1 MIKIPFTFLPPK
13 ILYKYSRFFLGP
25 AERLEPRFQFLA
37 LNLEQVEARIKSLE
51 YISMCMASIT
61 VFFLLELF
69 ICFMILSLSVPLF
82 ISIPISLFICLF
94 VFMQQMA
101 YPKLLASRRIRGVE
115 INLLPALQDMYI
127 QLNSGVPLFN
137 ILVNIAHADYG
148 GVSEEFSK
156 GVREIGIGRSQIDVL
171 EEMAVRNPSILFRRA
186 LWQLVSG
193 MKEGSDIS
201 TLIKEVMQAVSDEQ
215 LTQIQKYGGQLSPLA
230 LFYMLIAIIAPSL
243 GITFIIILS
252 SFIALSETITKSIFY
267 GLLVV
272 TLFFQILFLG
282 MIKTRRPTLIN

>member
-1 MIKIPFTFLPPK
+1 MIKIPFAFLPPQL
-13 ILYKYSRFFLGP
+13 LYKYSRYFLGFS
-25 AERLEPRFQFLA
+25 EKLEPRFHFLT
-37 LNLEQVEARIKSLE
+37 LNLEQTESRIKPLE
-51 YISMCMASIT
+51 YISMCLASMTIFFAFCLIVCFIIT
-61 VFFLLELF
+61 GLG
-69 ICFMILSLSVPLF
+69 VPLF
-82 ISIPISLFICLF
+82 ISIPIVLFICLF

-101 YPKLLASRRIRGVE
+101 YPKLVASRRIRGIE

-127 QLNSGVPLFN
+127 QLNAGVPLFN

-156 GVREIGIGRSQIDVL
+156 GVREISAGRSQVDVL
-171 EEMAVRNPSILFRRA
+171 EEMAVRNPSVLFRRA

-201 TLIKEVMQAVSDEQ
+201 SLIKEVMQAVSDEQ
-215 LTQIQKYGGQLSPLA
+215 LTQIQRYGGQLSPLA

-252 SFIALSETITKSIFY
+252 SFIALSETTTKAIFY
-267 GLLVV
+267 ALFII
-272 TLFFQILFLG
+272 TLFFQIMFLG
-282 MIKTRRPTLIN
+282 MIKTRRPTLIS

>member
-1 MIKIPFTFLPPK
+1 MIKIPFAFLPPK
-13 ILYKYSRFFLGP
+13 LLFQYSRFFLGV
-25 AERLEPRFQFLA
+25 AEKLEPRFHFLA
-37 LNLEQVEARIKSLE
+37 LNLEQTEARIRPIE
-51 YISMCMASIT
+51 YISMCLASVT
-61 VFFLLELF
+61 VFFVFSLL
-69 ICFMILSLSVPLF
+69 ICFVIIGLGVPLF
-82 ISIPISLFICLF
+82 ISIPVVLFITLF

-101 YPKLLASRRIRGVE
+101 YPKLVASRRIRGIE

-137 ILVNIAHADYG
+137 IMVSIAHADYG

-156 GVREIGIGRSQIDVL
+156 GVREIGTGRPQVDVL
-171 EEMAVRNPSILFRRA
+171 EEMAVRNPSILFRRS

-201 TLIKEVMQAVSDEQ
+201 SLIKEVMQAISDEQ
-215 LTQIQKYGGQLSPLA
+215 LTQIQRYGGQLSPLA

-252 SFIALSETITKSIFY
+252 SFISLGETVTKAIFY
-267 GLLVV
+267 ALLII
-272 TLFFQILFLG
+272 TLFFQIMFLG
-282 MIKTRRPTLIN
+282 MIKTRRPTLIS

>member
-1 MIKIPFTFLPPK
+1 MIKIPFAFLPPQL
-13 ILYKYSRFFLGP
+13 LYKYSRLFLGFS
-25 AERLEPRFQFLA
+25 EKLEPRFHFLA
-37 LNLEQVEARIKSLE
+37 LNLEQTEARIRPIE
-51 YISMCMASIT
+51 YISMCLASVT
-61 VFFLLELF
+61 VFFFFSLI
-69 ICFMILSLSVPLF
+69 ICFIVIGLGVPLF
-82 ISIPISLFICLF
+82 ISIPIVLFVSLF

-101 YPKLLASRRIRGVE
+101 YPKLVASRRIRGVE

-156 GVREIGIGRSQIDVL
+156 GVREIGAGRSQVDVL
-171 EEMAVRNPSILFRRA
+171 EEMAVRNPSMLFRRA

-201 TLIKEVMQAVSDEQ
+201 SLIKEVMQAVSDEQ
-215 LTQIQKYGGQLSPLA
+215 LTQIQRYGGQLSPLA

-252 SFIALSETITKSIFY
+252 SFVALGEGATKAIFY
-267 GLLVV
+267 ALLII
-272 TLFFQILFLG
+272 TLFFQIMFLG
-282 MIKTRRPTLIN
+282 MIKTRRPTLIS

>member
-1 MIKIPFTFLPPK
+1 MIKIPFAFLPPQL
-13 ILYKYSRFFLGP
+13 LYKYSRLFLGF
-25 AERLEPRFQFLA
+25 AEKLEPGFHFLA
-37 LNLEQVEARIKSLE
+37 LNLEQTEARLRPID
-51 YISMCMASIT
+51 YISMCLASVT
-61 VFFLLELF
+61 VFFAFCLVICIIIIGLGVPIF
-69 ICFMILSLSVPLF
+69 ISVP
-82 ISIPISLFICLF
+82 IVLFICLF

-101 YPKLLASRRIRGVE
+101 YPKLIASRRIRGIE

-127 QLNSGVPLFN
+127 QLNAGVPLFS

-148 GVSEEFSK
+148 GVSDEFSK
-156 GVREIGIGRSQIDVL
+156 GVKEISAGRAQVEVL
-171 EEMAVRNPSILFRRA
+171 EEMAVRNPSLLFRRA

-201 TLIKEVMQAVSDEQ
+201 SLIKEVMQAVSDEQ

-252 SFIALSETITKSIFY
+252 SFIALGEATTKAIFY
-267 GLLVV
+267 GLLII
-272 TLFFQILFLG
+272 TIFFQIMFLG